1 MNSIITRRGSQRWF
15 YDYDCGE
22 SVELRIFFDVNR
34 RGGSCK
40 SNWWATALSKM
51 RLKAYFDKLDK
62 PYVELLSNS
71 LWSIIGSVVAKFLL
85 FLVWI
90 FVARVLSPE
99 VYGEFSIIKSTT
111 LLFTDF
117 VGMSFAIAATK
128 YVAEA
133 LSDTSKLGELIGFF
147 LLVGAM
153 LGLMAGCLLFFMS
166 DQVCRSLLKAD
177 YLSPLLKTSSVVM
190 FVSTLNHGQLGILR
204 GFNKYKIVAKIN
216 LLQIL
221 ISVPFFVLGTIF
233 LGLDGAVYAYII
245 YNIVVCLIA
254 QHEIRKVC
262 RACHITIAFDH
273 LSSKLTVALNYVLPY
288 MLSTFITMFA
298 RWYNETQVA
307 ALEGGGFVQLG
318 YYSAINVVQ
327 NMITS
332 FAIVV
337 CSPFVP
343 LMAKYKKDSS
353 SISILN
359 RLNILIPLYV
369 SMLIVVPL
377 MLFPEAMN
385 LFYGKD
391 YANREVYQLTV
402 ILMSYIVLIIYR
414 QSISRLVAVYELLW
428 IYLIDSIVLSVSC
441 VLGFKMLYSYGV
453 LGLTYSLGISYLLS
467 CLIFTPIYVRK
478 GVIQKELFNNKLLW
492 ELLIMMVIAAVIFVL
507 NWNIWTRAFWLILF
521 IGMYIYGIFRE
532 VQVNKEILKKE

>member
-1 MNSIITRRGSQRWF
+1 
-15 YDYDCGE
+15 
-22 SVELRIFFDVNR
+22 
-34 RGGSCK
+34 
-40 SNWWATALSKM
+40 M

-62 PYVELLSNS
+62 PYVELFSNS

-111 LLFTDF
+111 LLFSDF
-117 VGMSFAIAATK
+117 VGMSFALAATK
-128 YVAEA
+128 YIAES
-133 LSDTSKLGELIGFF
+133 LSDTSKLGELMGFF

-166 DQVCRSLLKAD
+166 DQICSSLLKAE
-177 YLSPLLKTSSVVM
+177 YLSPLLKASSVVM
-190 FVSTLNHGQLGILR
+190 LVSTLNHGQLGILR

-216 LLQIL
+216 FLQIL

-233 LGLDGAVYAYII
+233 LGLDGAVYAYIT
-245 YNIVVCLIA
+245 YNVVICLIA
-254 QHEIRKVC
+254 QHEIKKLC
-262 RACHITIAFDH
+262 RVYGITISFNH

-307 ALEGGGFVQLG
+307 ALEDGGFVQLG

-353 SISILN
+353 SIFVLK

-369 SMLIVVPL
+369 SILIATAL
-377 MLFPEAMN
+377 MLFPELMSV
-385 LFYGKD
+385 FYGKG
-391 YANREVYQLTV
+391 YATLEMYQLTV
-402 ILMSYIVLIIYR
+402 ILISYVVLIIYK
-414 QSISRLVAVYELLW
+414 QSISRLVAVYELQW
-428 IYLIDSIVLSVSC
+428 VYLIDSIVLSVSC
-441 VLGFKMLYSYGV
+441 VWGFKMLYSYGV

-467 CLIFTPIYVRK
+467 CVIFTPIYVRK
-478 GVIQKELFNNKLLW
+478 GVIQKELFENKLLW
-492 ELLIMMVIAAVIFVL
+492 RLLIIMVIAAVIFFL
-507 NWNIWTRAFWLILF
+507 NGSIWIRAFWF
-521 IGMYIYGIFRE
+521 IVFGCVYIHGVLRE
-532 VQVNKEILKKE
+532 VQVYRGVLKKE